1 LQKDPEQ
8 ERKKFAMTDK
18 IVVLSTC
25 GSPEEAQRLARALV
39 EKRLA
44 ACVNIVPGVRSV
56 YHWRNE
62 AGKEAIEEDEEVLL
76 VIKTSRPL
84 LEELRSEI
92 ERLHSY
98 EVPEVIA
105 MQIVDGSERYLA
117 WLDRELAHKPSL

>member
-1 LQKDPEQ
+1 
-8 ERKKFAMTDK
+8 MTDK

-25 GSPEEAQRLARALV
+25 GSSEEAQRLAHGLV

-56 YHWRNE
+56 YHW
-62 AGKEAIEEDEEVLL
+62 KDAIEEEEEVLL

-84 LEELRSEI
+84 LDELRSEI

-105 MQIVDGSERYLA
+105 LQVVDGSEAYLA
-117 WLDRELAHKPSL
+117 WLGRELAHKPSL

>member
-1 LQKDPEQ
+1 
-8 ERKKFAMTDK
+8 MTDK

-25 GSPEEAQRLARALV
+25 GSPEEAKRLAHALV

-56 YHWRNE
+56 YHWKD
-62 AGKEAIEEDEEVLL
+62 GIEEEEEVLL
-76 VIKTSRPL
+76 VIKTSRL
-84 LEELRSEI
+84 LLSDLRSEI

-105 MQIVDGSERYLA
+105 MQVVDGSERYLA
-117 WLDRELAHKPSL
+117 WLERELAHKPSL